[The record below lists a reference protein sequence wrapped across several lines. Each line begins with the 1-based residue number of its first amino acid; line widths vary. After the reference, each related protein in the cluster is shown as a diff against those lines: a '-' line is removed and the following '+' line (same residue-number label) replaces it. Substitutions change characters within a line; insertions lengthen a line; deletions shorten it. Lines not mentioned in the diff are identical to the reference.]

1 MPEETPQAIEWALK
15 QEDWEHN
22 PVTKDNPTGLVD
34 AVRQYFNEH
43 NIAYNSFAYD
53 DLVLYLK

>member
-1 MPEETPQAIEWALK
+1 MPIETPQAIEWAVT
-15 QEDWEHN
+15 QNDWEGN

-43 NIAYNSFAYD
+43 EIKYAAFSFE
-53 DLVLYLK
+53 DLEPYLL